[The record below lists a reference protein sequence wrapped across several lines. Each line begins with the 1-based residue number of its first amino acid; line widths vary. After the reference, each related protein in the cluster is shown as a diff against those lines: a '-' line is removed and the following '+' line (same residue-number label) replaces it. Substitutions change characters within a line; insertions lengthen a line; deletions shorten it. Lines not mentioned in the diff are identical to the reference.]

1 MVIYQSKE
9 LLFDSLLER
18 LKFSTTN
25 IFNEK
30 EKKLLTVKNSYIL
43 KNPYQILDKKAN
55 KYLQIVSKLETL
67 SPLLTLKR
75 GYAITKKDGKV
86 VDSVKKLKKNDILEV
101 EFNDGIIK
109 TEVL

>member
-1 MVIYQSKE
+1 M
-9 LLFDSLLER
+9 
-18 LKFSTTN
+18 KFSTTN